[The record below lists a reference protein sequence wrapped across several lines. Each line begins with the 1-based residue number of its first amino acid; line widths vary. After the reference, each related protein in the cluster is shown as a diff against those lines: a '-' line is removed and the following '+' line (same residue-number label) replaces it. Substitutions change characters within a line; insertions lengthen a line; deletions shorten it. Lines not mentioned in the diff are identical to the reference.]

1 MPEIASSTLSPS
13 WTLEEVRR
21 IYQQPLLPLIEQA
34 HDVHRQTYPKPE
46 VQLCRLL
53 SIKTG
58 GCPEDCAY
66 CPQSARH
73 ETEVDATRLMSNDE
87 VVAIAR
93 KAKEEGSTRFCMG
106 AAWRQVKDGP
116 EFDRVLDMIRSVAD
130 LGLEVCCTL
139 GMLTEA
145 QAHRLAEAG
154 LTAYNHNLDT
164 SPEYYGQIIT
174 TRTYEDRLRTLEC
187 VRNAGITVCCGGII
201 GMGESDEDRI
211 RMLHVLAT
219 MKKPPESVPINA
231 LVPVEGTPLAGRPPV
246 HVFEFVRAIATA
258 RILMP
263 QSKVRLSA
271 GRLSLSP
278 EAQALCFYAGANSIF
293 VGDKLLTTPNP
304 GYNDDHELLRTLGLL
319 PEAAYSSPDT
329 VRNAAPPAQPETP
342 AVQEPLELAL
352 ERELKQLEAQTRLR
366 RLRAPLGEDFCSND
380 YLGLAR
386 HPQVRDAL
394 AKALAAGIDLGS
406 TGSRLVRGDHPA
418 FTELEE
424 KFAAFRGT
432 EAALYFSSGFAANTA
447 VLSTLI
453 GRNDVV
459 FSDELN
465 HASLIDGLR
474 LAGAQRVLVP
484 HLDVEALEQAMQQHK
499 AAGRR
504 FLVVESVYSMEGD
517 RAPLQSLVD
526 LCRREQVELIVDEA
540 HATGLFGPNGEG
552 LLAEK
557 GLGKAALVS
566 IHPCGKALGA
576 AGALVACSSVVREY
590 LVNRA
595 RPFIYS
601 TAPSPLAA
609 VQLSAALDIV
619 RSEPQRREQVFTL
632 ARSLRSMLQQAG
644 LAVGTPRTAKPAV
657 SKDGFLP
664 LMKVGCSSVETTCD
678 ARVPIIPVRLGRDEV
693 AVAVAQELEAEGFD
707 VRAIRPPTVP
717 EGTARLR
724 VTVHAGQTQPQI
736 DRFAATLVAAVKKH
750 EGRQECRG

>member
-1 MPEIASSTLSPS
+1 MPETASPTASR
-13 WTLEEVRR
+13 WTLEEIRR

-34 HDVHRQTYPKPE
+34 HDVHRQAYPKGE

-73 ETEVDATRLMSNDE
+73 ETELDATRLMSNED
-87 VVAIAR
+87 VIAAAR
-93 KAKEEGSTRFCMG
+93 QAKEEGSTRFCMG

-116 EFDRVLDMIRSVAD
+116 EFDRVLGMVHSVAD

-139 GMLTEA
+139 GMLTENQA
-145 QAHRLAEAG
+145 QRLAEAG

-164 SPEYYGQIIT
+164 SPEYYSQIIT
-174 TRTYEDRLRTLEC
+174 TRTYEDRLRTLER

-211 RMLHVLAT
+211 RLLHVLAT

-246 HVFEFVRAIATA
+246 DVFEFVRAIATA

-263 QSKVRLSA
+263 HSKVRLSA

-319 PEAAYSSPDT
+319 PEPAYSSPDT
-329 VRNAAPPAQPETP
+329 VKGEAHPAPQPETNP
-342 AVQEPLELAL
+342 VQEPLERTL

-366 RLRAPLGEDFCSND
+366 RLRAPQGEDFCSND
-380 YLGLAR
+380 YLGLAQ
-386 HPQVRDAL
+386 HPKVREAL
-394 AKALAAGIDLGS
+394 QQALHAGIDLGS

-432 EAALYFSSGFAANTA
+432 ETALYFSSGFAANTA
-447 VLSTLI
+447 VLSALI
-453 GRNDVV
+453 GRNDLV

-465 HASLIDGLR
+465 HASLIDGMR
-474 LAGAQRVLVP
+474 LSGAQRVLVP
-484 HLDVEALEQAMQQHK
+484 HLDVAALEQAMQQH
-499 AAGRR
+499 AAPANGRR

-540 HATGLFGPNGEG
+540 HATGLFGPHGEG

-609 VQLSAALDIV
+609 VQLSAALEVV
-619 RSEPQRREQVFTL
+619 RDEPERREQVFTL
-632 ARSLRSMLQQAG
+632 AKSLRGTLQQAG
-644 LAVGTPRTAKPAV
+644 LTLGTPRASKPV
-657 SKDGFLP
+657 LSKDGFLP
-664 LMKVGCSSVETTCD
+664 LMKVGCSSVETTHD

-693 AVAVAQELEAEGFD
+693 AVAVAQELETEGFD

-724 VTVHAGQTQPQI
+724 VTVHAGQTQPQV

-750 EGRQECRG
+750 EGR